1 MRRKWVS
8 YQVQNRQAFMSTLCI
23 SSAHLDVMRG
33 EERDSMVTTAVRAE
47 AAHLIKSSLS
57 DPQRCCDDS
66 TIIAT
71 VHLLAAEFMK
81 GEDHAL
87 MPHEHGLKEM
97 VAMRGG
103 LDKLGLDGQIAA
115 ILTV

>member
-1 MRRKWVS
+1 
-8 YQVQNRQAFMSTLCI
+8 
-23 SSAHLDVMRG
+23 MRG
-33 EERDSMVTTAVRAE
+33 VEGDSRVTAAVKAE
-47 AAHLIKSSLS
+47 VTHLIQKSLS
-57 DPQRCCDDS
+57 DPQRRCDDA
-66 TIIAT
+66 TIIST

-87 MPHEHGLKEM
+87 MPHEHGLRKM